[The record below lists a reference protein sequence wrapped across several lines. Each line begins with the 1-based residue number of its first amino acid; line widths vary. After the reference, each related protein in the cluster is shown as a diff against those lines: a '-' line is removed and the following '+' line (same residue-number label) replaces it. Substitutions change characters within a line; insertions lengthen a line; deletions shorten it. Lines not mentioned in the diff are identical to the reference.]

1 MTEFDSQFLEP
12 WIPERSK
19 AFIEE
24 LNKEMAKQ
32 HVLYN
37 EELEVVARR
46 TDKDDVLFRFKKS
59 TDKYVQVHLT
69 WKMREENNPHWPR
82 FQIHNSFED
91 WRNIVMKQDNKEFE
105 DE

>member
-1 MTEFDSQFLEP
+1 MKSLIKKT
-12 WIPERSK
+12 
-19 AFIEE
+19 
-24 LNKEMAKQ
+24 AKQ
-32 HVLYN
+32 HVLYD

-46 TDKDDVLFRFKKS
+46 TDKDEVLFRFQKS

-69 WKMREENNPHWPR
+69 WKMREENNPYWPR
-82 FQIHNSFED
+82 FED